1 MSDFFEKKEE
11 NVSTEN
17 AYEFSNFDNDM
28 AACGI
33 TDIQGFQDRYNELFD
48 NLVVDSDKEN
58 PVAVVSHAIENILSI
73 REMSF
78 LMAKDLLTAAY
89 NETREQL
96 KKEN

>member
-33 TDIQGFQDRYNELFD
+33 TDIQGFQDRYSELFE
-48 NLVVDSDKEN
+48 NLVVDLGGEN
-58 PVAVVSHAIENILSI
+58 PVAVLSHAIENSLSI
-73 REMSF
+73 REISF
-78 LMAKDLLTAAY
+78 LMAKDMLITAY
-89 NETREQL
+89 NESTEQL